1 MRDQEIDMV
10 LAHPKPALAQPF
22 VPWRSRVSEPERL
35 RELEGFL
42 AGAFDTFREVGIEWQ
57 FQGIKRPDRP
67 TRDPNRPRP
76 RCCGPR
82 VRGQARSLRC

>member
-57 FQGIKRPDRP
+57 FQGIATSGRIDLLG
-67 TRDPNRPRP
+67 DPNRPW
-76 RCCGPR
+76 C
-82 VRGQARSLRC
+82 